1 MLKLNRII
9 MIGAAS
15 KNAGKT
21 EFACKLIEKFK
32 DKYTVF
38 GLKISTEHDPA
49 ESKHNLS
56 GDAFLLTEETGE
68 EAGKDTT
75 RMLKAGA
82 EKVYWL
88 RTPVKN
94 LEPGFMEFRKY
105 LSGNELVIC
114 ESNSLRR
121 VVEPGFFMIMR
132 IKGSQQVKPSC
143 QAVWEY
149 ADCIN
154 DFEEHRFGIPVD
166 RITYDD
172 PDWEVNDG
180 KK

>member
-1 MLKLNRII
+1 MLNMNNMI

-21 EFACKLIEKFK
+21 EFACRLIEKFK
-32 DKYTVF
+32 DKYAVF
-38 GLKISTEHDPA
+38 GLKISTKHDPA

-68 EAGKDTT
+68 ETGKDTS
-75 RMLKAGA
+75 RMLEAGA
-82 EKVYWL
+82 KKVFWL
-88 RTPVKN
+88 RTAVDK

-105 LSGNELVIC
+105 LSGNELIIC

-132 IKGSQQVKPSC
+132 IKGSQEIKPSC
-143 QAVWEY
+143 RAVWEY

-154 DFEEHRFGIPVD
+154 DFEEHRFGILVED
-166 RITYDD
+166 VVFND
-172 PDWEVNDG
+172 PDWEVNDS
-180 KK
+180 KI